1 MKPNSVDTIYYHGVI
16 AAVDKDFSLAQAMA
30 VSGDRICAIG
40 SDREVLA
47 LRSEDTACVDLRGA
61 FVVPGLQDAHVH
73 AADYIHN
80 LSHVPCAECR
90 DIPELQEQLR
100 HWAGEHPDL
109 WILGN
114 GLSQQVMDEGLD
126 RIHLDAVVKDRPV
139 ILVMWHGHGCIANSA
154 ALERSGIT
162 VSTPDPPG
170 GVIERDASGA
180 PTGVLQEASA
190 LQLAYRGMPPY
201 SAEEI
206 SEKLLRMQRFMNS
219 MGYTAYT
226 ESTVGTANN
235 GREGGAA
242 GMACIRA
249 YERLLEEK
257 QLTCRVSVGFYSGRD
272 GIQSPE
278 ILREDLAAGLVP
290 KSPDEDWL
298 SFHMLKFFC
307 DGVEVAHTAW
317 MKEDY
322 ADLPG
327 CRGSSCFGGGEMS
340 DEEQAA
346 VLRETLK
353 AAHDAGYQIGI
364 HCIGNRAVHEAAE
377 AIAAIQRENP
387 RPDARHCIIHGDTL
401 ADREDLETCGKL
413 GLVISSQPNLA
424 SDMYEKESE
433 CGDMEAELMEL
444 PGADKVLLSDEMR
457 QDYTVIYNEL
467 WGRFNIIKN
476 GVTLSR
482 QFNEAFFWPTITVNA
497 GEKQIQPKN
506 QELLINSSDVEI
518 ARTAKVFSDLYQL
531 TKNGTTEELL
541 MDFSNANSSIVKDYY
556 DCFVKIE
563 APDSFYEKINTFVEA
578 LE

>member
-16 AAVDKDFSLAQAMA
+16 ASVDKDFTLAQAMA
-30 VSGDRICAIG
+30 VSGERICAIG

-47 LRSEDTACVDLRGA
+47 LRNENTVCVDLRGA

-73 AADYIHN
+73 ATDYIHN

-90 DIPELQEQLR
+90 DIPELQERLR
-100 HWAGEHPDL
+100 RWAGEHPDL

-126 RIHLDAVVKDRPV
+126 RTRLDAAVKDRPV

-154 ALERSGIT
+154 ALERSGI
-162 VSTPDPPG
+162 SADTPDPLG
-170 GVIERDASGA
+170 GVIERDASGI

-201 SAEEI
+201 TAEEI
-206 SEKLLRMQRFMNS
+206 SEKLRRMQRFMNS
-219 MGYTAYT
+219 RGYTAYT

-257 QLTCRVSVGFYSGRD
+257 QMTCRVSVGFYSGRD

-290 KSPDEDWL
+290 KSADEDWL

-317 MKEDY
+317 LKEDY

-327 CRGSSCFGGGEMS
+327 CRGRSCFGSGEMT
-340 DEEQAA
+340 DEEQTAI
-346 VLRETLK
+346 LRETLK
-353 AAHDAGYQIGI
+353 VAHDAGYQIGI
-364 HCIGNRAVHEAAE
+364 HCIGDRAVHEAAE
-377 AIAAIQRENP
+377 AIAAVQRENP

-433 CGDMEAELMEL
+433 CVGPEKGRRMMALRTVLDLGITAAGGSDSIAGPYHDWRYGMRDAILRRSVFTGTQYGPEECITMEEALRMYTMGGARQEFAETKRGSLEPGKLADFTVLDRNLLEIPPEEL
-444 PGADKVLLSDEMR
+444 PDVQVLR
-457 QDYTVIYNEL
+457 TVV
-467 WGRFNIIKN
+467 GGK
-476 GVTLSR
+476 
-482 QFNEAFFWPTITVNA
+482 TVF
-497 GEKQIQPKN
+497 
-506 QELLINSSDVEI
+506 L
-518 ARTAKVFSDLYQL
+518 R
-531 TKNGTTEELL
+531 EE
-541 MDFSNANSSIVKDYY
+541 
-556 DCFVKIE
+556 
-563 APDSFYEKINTFVEA
+563 
-578 LE
+578 

>member
-1 MKPNSVDTIYYHGVI
+1 MDTIYYHGVI
-16 AAVDKDFSLAQAMA
+16 ASVDKDFSLAQAMA

-73 AADYIHN
+73 ATDYIHN

-139 ILVMWHGHGCIANSA
+139 ILVIWHGHGCIANSA

-170 GVIERDASGA
+170 GVIERDASGV

-249 YERLLEEK
+249 YERLLEKK

-290 KSPDEDWL
+290 KSADEDWL

-327 CRGSSCFGGGEMS
+327 CRGRSCFGSGEMT
-340 DEEQAA
+340 DEEQTAI
-346 VLRETLK
+346 LRETLK
-353 AAHDAGYQIGI
+353 VAHDAGYQIGI
-364 HCIGNRAVHEAAE
+364 HCIGDRAVHEAAE
-377 AIAAIQRENP
+377 AIAAVQRENP

-433 CGDMEAELMEL
+433 CVGPEKGRRMMPLRTVLDLGITAAGGSDSIAGPYHDWRYGMRDAILRRSVFTGIQYGPEECITMEEALRMYTMGGARQEFAETKRGSLEPGKLADFTVLDRNLLEIPPEEL
-444 PGADKVLLSDEMR
+444 PDVQVLR
-457 QDYTVIYNEL
+457 TVV
-467 WGRFNIIKN
+467 GGK
-476 GVTLSR
+476 
-482 QFNEAFFWPTITVNA
+482 TVF
-497 GEKQIQPKN
+497 
-506 QELLINSSDVEI
+506 L
-518 ARTAKVFSDLYQL
+518 R
-531 TKNGTTEELL
+531 EE
-541 MDFSNANSSIVKDYY
+541 
-556 DCFVKIE
+556 
-563 APDSFYEKINTFVEA
+563 
-578 LE
+578 

>member
-73 AADYIHN
+73 ATDYIHN

-126 RIHLDAVVKDRPV
+126 RIHLDAAVKDRPV
-139 ILVMWHGHGCIANSA
+139 ILVIWHGHGCIANSA

-433 CGDMEAELMEL
+433 CVGPDKGRRMMALRTVLDLGITVAGGSDSIAGPYHDWRYGMRDAILRRSVFTGIQYGPEECITMEEALRMYTMGGARQEFAETKRGSLEPGKLADFTVLDRNLLEIPPEEL
-444 PGADKVLLSDEMR
+444 PDVQVLR
-457 QDYTVIYNEL
+457 TVVGGKTVFL
-467 WGRFNIIKN
+467 R
-476 GVTLSR
+476 
-482 QFNEAFFWPTITVNA
+482 EA
-497 GEKQIQPKN
+497 
-506 QELLINSSDVEI
+506 
-518 ARTAKVFSDLYQL
+518 
-531 TKNGTTEELL
+531 
-541 MDFSNANSSIVKDYY
+541 
-556 DCFVKIE
+556 
-563 APDSFYEKINTFVEA
+563 
-578 LE
+578 

>member
-1 MKPNSVDTIYYHGVI
+1 MKPNSENTIYYNGVI
-16 AAVDKDFSLAQAMA
+16 ATVDKDFTLAQAMA
-30 VSGDRICAIG
+30 VSGERIISLG
-40 SDREVLA
+40 SDRNVLA
-47 LRSEDTACVDLRGA
+47 MKNADTACVDLRGA

-73 AADYIHN
+73 ATDYIHN
-80 LSHVPCAECR
+80 LSHVPCAKCR

-100 HWAGEHPDL
+100 HWAGEHPDR

-126 RIHLDAVVKDRPV
+126 RTHLDAAVKDRPV

-154 ALERSGIT
+154 ALVRSGIT
-162 VSTPDPPG
+162 ANTPDPPG
-170 GVIERDASGA
+170 GVIERDASGI

-190 LQLAYRGMPPY
+190 LQLAFRGMPPY

-206 SEKLLRMQRFMNS
+206 SEKLLQMQRFMNS

-257 QLTCRVSVGFYSGRD
+257 QMTCRVSVGVYSGRD

-290 KSPDEDWL
+290 KSADENWL

-327 CRGSSCFGGGEMS
+327 CRGRSCFGSGEMT

-353 AAHDAGYQIGI
+353 VAHDAGYQIGI

-424 SDMYEKESE
+424 SDMYEKETE
-433 CGDMEAELMEL
+433 CVGPEKGRRMMALRTVLDLGITAAGGSDSIAGPYHDWRYGMRDAILRKSVFTGIQYGPEECITPEEALRMYTVGGARQEFAETKRGSLEPGKLADFTVLDRNLLEIPPEEL
-444 PGADKVLLSDEMR
+444 PEVQVLR
-457 QDYTVIYNEL
+457 TVVGGKTVFL
-467 WGRFNIIKN
+467 R
-476 GVTLSR
+476 
-482 QFNEAFFWPTITVNA
+482 EA
-497 GEKQIQPKN
+497 
-506 QELLINSSDVEI
+506 
-518 ARTAKVFSDLYQL
+518 
-531 TKNGTTEELL
+531 
-541 MDFSNANSSIVKDYY
+541 
-556 DCFVKIE
+556 
-563 APDSFYEKINTFVEA
+563 
-578 LE
+578 